1 MIPVYFATNR
11 NSISDGKTHF
21 GDRFHADGP
30 MFYRVGKAQLSETN
44 SQDPD
49 EKYAVRQVEVFP
61 EIAEDGVEKLVGSKK
76 FFEDLRREIS
86 VDRRDVVVLIHGFA
100 CDFET
105 SLKRAAQI
113 KQAYLIERRSS
124 ENDGGS
130 SGDVYEPHVV
140 VFSWPSNGRV
150 SPPWEYHNDRMDAA
164 ASGVAV
170 ARFMRRLVD
179 FLTDQESGR
188 CEQGIHLVA
197 HSMGNWALRHAVLS
211 LASLVDQAHLPT
223 IFSNAFLMA
232 ADEDDD
238 TFEVDHKM
246 ERLPELAAAI
256 HVYHSRGDK
265 ALLISDTTKFNPN
278 RLGVH
283 GPKSFSG
290 LSTRIVAIDCSR
302 CDHTKTAHANHQYY
316 RIRKEVIADVRAVLS
331 GRFLPDQVPGRL
343 EVESGRRY
351 RIDPS
356 AAPSAGG

>member
-11 NSISDGKTHF
+11 NSIHDGKTHF

-30 MFYRVGKAQLSETN
+30 MFYRVGRAILTATD

-49 EKYAVRQVEVFP
+49 ERYTVGQVEVFP
-61 EIAEDGVEKLVGSKK
+61 EIAENGVEKLVGSKK
-76 FFEDLRREIS
+76 FFEDLRQEIS

-113 KQAYLIERRSS
+113 KQSYLIARGAEA
-124 ENDGGS
+124 NGGTAA
-130 SGDVYEPHVV
+130 GDVYEPHVV

-150 SPPWEYHNDRMDAA
+150 SPPWEYHNDRMDAE

-179 FLTDQESGR
+179 FLTDRQSGR

-211 LASLVDQAHLPT
+211 LASLVEQAKLPT

-265 ALLISDTTKFNPN
+265 ALFISDTTKFNPN

-290 LSTRIVAIDCSR
+290 LSTRIVAIDCSQ
-302 CDHTKTAHANHQYY
+302 CDNTKSAHVNHQYY
-316 RIRKEVIADVRAVLS
+316 RIRQEVIADVRAVLS
-331 GRFLPDQVPGRL
+331 GGFQPDQVPGRK
-343 EVESGRRY
+343 VIESGRRY
-351 RIDPS
+351 RITS
-356 AAPSAGG
+356 AA